1 MACNTRVHTPSTQHD
16 TSAADVLLLALL
28 VLAVVAIAVVG
39 AEDIVVVA
47 GHGFG
52 EHELLFTVVPPA

>member
-1 MACNTRVHTPSTQHD
+1 MSCGTRVHTPSTQHD

-28 VLAVVAIAVVG
+28 VLPVVAIA
-39 AEDIVVVA
+39 VVVA

-52 EHELLFTVVPPA
+52 EHELPFTVVPPA

>member
-1 MACNTRVHTPSTQHD
+1 MSCDTRVHTPSTQHD

-28 VLAVVAIAVVG
+28 VFAVVNIAVIET
-39 AEDIVVVA
+39 EDVVVI
-47 GHGFG
+47 GLGFG